1 MSTYTNRLNHRHKL
15 VGHGVWCLGSEAFRA
30 ELLARM
36 APRLGESHSGCLPQK
51 SAKAQAERI
60 IGEALRRL
68 GWTEQDLR
76 ERPKGEPSKVESA
89 RRLRHETTLTM
100 RPIAARLSM
109 GSWRTLNHQLYLARK
124 QQNAPGKCKSM
135 G

>member
-1 MSTYTNRLNHRHKL
+1 M
-15 VGHGVWCLGSEAFRA
+15 E
-30 ELLARM
+30 
-36 APRLGESHSGCLPQK
+36 PRLGESHSGCLRQE
-51 SAKAQAERI
+51 SAEAKAGRS

-68 GWTEQDLR
+68 GWKEQDLR
-76 ERPKGEPSKVESA
+76 ERPKGEPSKVELA
-89 RRLRHETTLTM
+89 RRLRQETTLTL
-100 RPIAARLSM
+100 RPIAARLSL